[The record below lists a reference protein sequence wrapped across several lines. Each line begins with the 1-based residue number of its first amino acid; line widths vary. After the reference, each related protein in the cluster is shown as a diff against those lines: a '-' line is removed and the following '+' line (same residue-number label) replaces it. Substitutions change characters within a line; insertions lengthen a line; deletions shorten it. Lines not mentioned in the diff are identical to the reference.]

1 MTTASVPTADVGIV
15 DLAGEDPYPLYR
27 KLREQSP
34 VLLGNDGLWLVTGY
48 QELRAVNLD
57 PRASSNPAARPD
69 YEQFAEEHLD
79 GVDGPLARMQRSMF
93 VFMDDPEHRRL
104 RQLFQMAFTPASV
117 TALRPGLEAKA
128 KALVAAAGD
137 EMDVVADLALPLTSS
152 LIGEL
157 LGVPEAD
164 RAAAVRRAEMMGA
177 TGAPV
182 VTPEVL
188 AAATAALAESTE
200 HLLGLVEERRRVPKP
215 DLLTALAQ
223 AESGGDRMTDD
234 EIVSSAL
241 LLFNAGYE
249 TTTALIANAVATLLG
264 NPAELAELRARPELM
279 PAAVEEVLRYEPSF
293 QYGVEITTEPMV
305 VGGVPVPAGEAVV
318 LIGGAANRDPAEFP
332 DPERFSITR
341 TGARHL
347 AFGIGMHHCLGAPLA
362 RLEGQV
368 GLAALLAAWPEFE
381 LGPGGVERAVGS
393 SLRRVDRLPI
403 RRP

>member
-1 MTTASVPTADVGIV
+1 MTTAPVTADVGIV

-27 KLREQSP
+27 ELRERSP

-48 QELRAVNLD
+48 QEMRAVNLD
-57 PRASSNPAARPD
+57 PRASNDPTARPD
-69 YEQFAEEHLD
+69 YERFAEEHLD
-79 GVDGPLARMQRSMF
+79 GVDGPVARAQRSMF

-104 RQLFQMAFTPASV
+104 RQLFQRAFTPASV

-137 EMDVVADLALPLTSS
+137 ELDVVADLALPLTST
-152 LIGEL
+152 LIGDL

-164 RAAAVRRAEMMGA
+164 RAAIIDRAEVLGA
-177 TGAPV
+177 TQAPV

-188 AAATAALAESTE
+188 AAATVALAESTDYF
-200 HLLGLVEERRRVPKP
+200 LGLVEERRTAPKD
-215 DLLTALAQ
+215 DLVTALAT

-249 TTTALIANAVATLLG
+249 TTTALIANAVATLLD
-264 NPAELAELRARPELM
+264 NPAELAELRARPELL

-293 QYGVEITTEPMV
+293 QYGLEITTEQMV
-305 VGGVPVPAGEAVV
+305 VGGVPVPAGEAVL
-318 LIGGAANRDPAEFP
+318 LIAGAANRDPAEFP

-341 TGARHL
+341 TGGRHL
-347 AFGIGMHHCLGAPLA
+347 SFGIGMHHCLGAPLA

-368 GLAALLAAWPEFE
+368 GLAALLAAWPEIE
-381 LGPGGVERAVGS
+381 LGPGGVRRRVGS